1 MITIKHITPPTV
13 DLYSPDGTH
22 LGNINE
28 YSFLDAR
35 VQIKKQCESG
45 YYIIF
50 KGKVIKI
57 DKNGEL
63 EYYPNGLLDTMSN
76 LLLQLF

>member
-1 MITIKHITPPTV
+1 M
-13 DLYSPDGTH
+13 DLYSPDRTH
-22 LGNINE
+22 LGTLNE

-35 VQIKKQCESG
+35 VQIRKQHESG
-45 YYIIF
+45 YYIVF
-50 KGKVIKI
+50 NDNVIRI

-76 LLLQLF
+76 LLLQLI